1 MNLRIASILSVLI
14 LVSLIPSSFASSQN
28 STLDEQGNYL
38 NPSLGIGF
46 QAPEGWI
53 VQEPKKTQPGAPDIA
68 IVGPFS
74 GEFTPSISFVVEKSN
89 GTLLNDYFESKKS
102 QILKNAQFQDV
113 SFLSEQNNTINGYNA
128 KIAIMKENFTTQ
140 GQSTIIKFKQAIV
153 LANDNFYTIT
163 YANEEKNFD
172 ASISNYDS
180 ILNSITFTNSQNS
193 LGTGFWLSMGGIGAV
208 IAIGVILVIKRKRS

>member
-1 MNLRIASILSVLI
+1 MNLSIASTISVLI
-14 LVSLIPSSFASSQN
+14 LVSLIPNSFASSQN

-74 GEFTPSISFVVEKSN
+74 GEFTPSISFIIEKAN
-89 GTLLNDYFESKKS
+89 GTLLNNYFEDKKNM
-102 QILKNAQFQDV
+102 IIKNAQSHNV
-113 SFLSEQNNTINGYNA
+113 SFLSEQDSTINGYNA
-128 KIAIMKENFTTQ
+128 KIVIIKEDFIAQ
-140 GQSTIIKFKQAIV
+140 GQSTEIKFKQALV

-172 ASISNYDS
+172 TSLSNYDS
-180 ILNSITFTNSQNS
+180 LLNSIVFTNSQNS
-193 LGTGFWLSMGGIGAV
+193 VGTDLWLPISGIIAV
-208 IAIGVILVIKRKRS
+208 IAIGSILVIRKKRS